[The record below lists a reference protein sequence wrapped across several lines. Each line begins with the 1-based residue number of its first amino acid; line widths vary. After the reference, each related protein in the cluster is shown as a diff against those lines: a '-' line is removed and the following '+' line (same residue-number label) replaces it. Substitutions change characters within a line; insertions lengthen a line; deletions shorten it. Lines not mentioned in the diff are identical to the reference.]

1 MQLTRLYLQ
10 LGVFLDYWTGEHGSQ
25 FEEGKAVEDA
35 SRGIDEP
42 GPREAGDEK
51 RSLTARLRVA
61 ITSDLPSPNEEK
73 DHIRSL
79 IPSSSLSLFPQ
90 FLVDEHWPATFLVHG
105 ELDTAVPVGESRA
118 LYDAIKK
125 LRINSTGESG
135 TDTMTI
141 DAREHARLRVVPGE
155 EHSFDYQPGAEERFG
170 GEGGLY
176 DEMVGFLR
184 NVLEP

>member
-10 LGVFLDYWTGEHGSQ
+10 LGIFLDYWTGEHGSQ
-25 FEEGKAVEDA
+25 YQDGKGEEDA
-35 SRGIDEP
+35 PRRAGEP
-42 GPREAGDEK
+42 GARKTGDQE
-51 RSLTARLRVA
+51 RSLSARLRVA
-61 ITSDLPSPNEEK
+61 LTSDISSPNEERA
-73 DHIRSL
+73 HVRSL

-118 LYDAIKK
+118 LCDAIKK
-125 LRINSTGESG
+125 LQIKSTGESG
-135 TDTMTI
+135 TDEMTI
-141 DAREHARLRVVPGE
+141 GAREDVKLRVIPGE

-176 DEMVGFLR
+176 DEIVGFVR
-184 NVLEP
+184 KVLGP